1 MRIRFN
7 LNRTANWHE
16 NLMFLAS
23 LLIISGGTIYYLY
36 ALNWP
41 GVIAALI
48 LTIVGFI
55 LLRRDQTGNKNS
67 EPDQKIDQKNYRLLG
82 AYGLSCLALIIVLIA
97 CRSDRALISPWQV
110 VNYIF
115 FWLYGLASLFLILIL
130 KKEELSTNLKI
141 SLLSAHYFISG
152 AVALIIYK
160 IAYGFDPFVHQATME
175 LIAAKGLV
183 LPKPPYYLGEYGLIV
198 IIHKISG
205 ISIAFLNKILVPFLS
220 ACLLPPVLYRFLSL
234 TDNDKTENKTT
245 REKGQTFLTVLFL
258 LIIGSSLFTLTTP
271 QNLSYLFLI
280 LTILAGLSRISLP
293 RVGLLA
299 LATAVIHPL
308 TGLPALSWVAWL
320 IFKKYRERLSDGA
333 RKIGSI
339 IIWLFVSLALPL
351 ALIWAGGGSLKKI
364 TISWS
369 SFLGPFKNLGGLPG
383 SAGREGWLLNT
394 VYFLAA
400 NYNIILI
407 LAIVASLIFFYKKS
421 RRDDKKETT
430 AGLIFINSGLLVA
443 YFLSAQIYFTGLID
457 YEQAAYAQ
465 RIPIIITIFFL
476 PFLLIG
482 LKRLIT
488 KIQNEEK
495 LEQGLWLIFGLGL
508 LVASLYLSYPRF
520 DKYWNSRG
528 YSTSASDLAAVKA
541 IDHDARPDNY
551 LVLANQQVSVAALA
565 EFGFDHYYKTSAGP
579 LYFYPI
585 PTGGPL
591 YQYYLDMVYKNP
603 GRANLEGACAL
614 TGVKKIYLVIN
625 KYWYQ
630 SGRLINEAKL
640 NADQWWTINNEVYIF
655 KYRCQI

>member
-1 MRIRFN
+1 MKIRFS

-16 NLMFLAS
+16 YLTLLAS
-23 LLIISGGTIYYLY
+23 LIIISGGTIYYLY

-41 GVIAALI
+41 GIIASLF
-48 LTIVGFI
+48 LTVVGFI
-55 LLRRDQTGNKNS
+55 LLRRDRAENKNQRS
-67 EPDQKIDQKNYRLLG
+67 DQKINPKNYRLLG
-82 AYGLSCLALIIVLIA
+82 AYGLSYLALIMVLIA
-97 CRSDRALISPWQV
+97 CRNDRALISPWQV

-130 KKEELSTNLKI
+130 KKEELSANLKI
-141 SLLSAHYFISG
+141 SLLGAHYFISS

-183 LPKPPYYLGEYGLIV
+183 LPKTPYYLGEYGLIV
-198 IIHKISG
+198 IVHKISG

-220 ACLLPPVLYRFLSL
+220 ACLLPPVLYRFTS
-234 TDNDKTENKTT
+234 N
-245 REKGQTFLTVLFL
+245 FLTVLFL
-258 LIIGSSLFTLTTP
+258 LILGSSLFTLTTP

-280 LTILAGLSRISLP
+280 LTVLAGVSQVSLP

-308 TGLPALSWVAWL
+308 TGLPALSWTAWL
-320 IFKKYRERLSDGA
+320 VYKKYRDRLDA
-333 RKIGSI
+333 TAQKISLT
-339 IIWLFVSLALPL
+339 IIWLFTSLTLPL

-364 TISWS
+364 AIFWPT
-369 SFLGPFKNLGGLPG
+369 FLEPLKTLGGLPG
-383 SAGREGWLLNT
+383 SAGRENWLLNV

-400 NYNIILI
+400 NYNVLLI
-407 LAIVASLIFFYKKS
+407 LAIIASLILFYKKS
-421 RRDDKKETT
+421 RRDEKEKTT
-430 AGLIFINSGLLVA
+430 TGLIFINSGLLVA
-443 YFLSAQIYFTGLID
+443 YLLSAQIYFTELIN
-457 YEQAAYAQ
+457 YEQAAYAE
-465 RIPIIITIFFL
+465 RIPIIIVIFFL

-482 LKRLIT
+482 LKQLIT
-488 KIQNEEK
+488 KIQGEGK
-495 LEQGLWLIFGLGL
+495 FIQGLWLICGLSL

-541 IDHDARPDNY
+541 IDQDARPEAY
-551 LVLANQQVSVAALA
+551 LALANQQVSVAALA
-565 EFGFDHYYKTSAGP
+565 EFGFDHYYQTSVGP

-603 GRANLEGACAL
+603 SRANLRGACAL
-614 TGVKKIYLVIN
+614 AGVKKIYLVIN

-640 NADQWWTINNEVYIF
+640 NADKWWTINNEVYIF

>member
-7 LNRTANWHE
+7 LNQTANWHE
-16 NLMFLAS
+16 YLVLLAS

-41 GVIAALI
+41 GIIAALI
-48 LTIVGFI
+48 FTIVGFI
-55 LLRRDQTGNKNS
+55 LLYRGWARKESGG
-67 EPDQKIDQKNYRLLG
+67 PGQKIEQKNYRLLG
-82 AYGLSCLALIIVLIA
+82 AYGLSYLALIIILIA

-110 VNYIF
+110 VNYSF

-130 KKEELSTNLKI
+130 KKEELSANLKI
-141 SLLSAHYFISG
+141 SLLSAHYFISS

-160 IAYGFDPFVHQATME
+160 IAYGFDPFVHQATMD

-183 LPKPPYYLGEYGLIV
+183 LPKTPYYLGEYGFII

-205 ISIAFLNKILVPFLS
+205 VSIAFLNKILVPFLS
-220 ACLLPPVLYRFLSL
+220 ACLLPPALYRFTS
-234 TDNDKTENKTT
+234 N
-245 REKGQTFLTVLFL
+245 FLTVLFL
-258 LIIGSSLFTLTTP
+258 LILGSSLFTLTTP
-271 QNLSYLFLI
+271 QNLSYLFLV
-280 LTILAGLSRISLP
+280 LTVLAGLSRTSLP

-308 TGLPALSWVAWL
+308 TGLPALSWTAWL
-320 IFKKYRERLSDGA
+320 AYRKYRNRLDA
-333 RKIGSI
+333 AAQKISLTI
-339 IIWLFVSLALPL
+339 LWLFTSLALPL

-364 TISWS
+364 TIFWS
-369 SFLGPFKNLGGLPG
+369 SFLESLKKLGGLPG
-383 SAGREGWLLNT
+383 SAGREDWLLNA

-400 NYNIILI
+400 NYNILLI
-407 LAIVASLIFFYKKS
+407 LAIIASLILFYKKP
-421 RRDDKKETT
+421 RNDEKKETM
-430 AGLIFINSGLLVA
+430 AGLIFINSGLVIA
-443 YFLSAQIYFTGLID
+443 YLLSAQIYFTELID
-457 YEQAAYAQ
+457 YEQAAYAE
-465 RIPIIITIFFL
+465 RIPIIIAIFFL
-476 PFLLIG
+476 PFLLIT
-482 LKRLIT
+482 LKQLIT
-488 KIQNEEK
+488 KIQGEK
-495 LEQGLWLIFGLGL
+495 KLTQGLWLIFGLSL

-528 YSTSASDLAAVKA
+528 YSTSASDLAAVQA
-541 IDHDARPDNY
+541 IDQDARPETY
-551 LVLANQQVSVAALA
+551 LTLANQQVSVAALA
-565 EFGFDHYYKTSAGP
+565 EFGFDHYYQTSVGP

-603 GRANLEGACAL
+603 GRANLKGACAL

-625 KYWYQ
+625 KYWHQ

-640 NADQWWTINNEVYIF
+640 SADHWWTINNDVYIF